1 MFKLAYQTGPISS
14 QVSKLWIR
22 SIITSKRE
30 GLKKKFSTLDFLL
43 DSSLFFSFKIYVCI
57 CFLMLFIYLLIFMN
71 KVFLVSFKLPTDY
84 MGNVLQVWVDT
95 IVKYEDLKKI
105 KGINDYVNSTNWFFY
120 LSTSRKKEKLGSLFS
135 LTFSCTFFSFGQ
147 YFFFSISILTCFP
160 NLFQG
165 VRGRRLIWKSNINSS
180 LEVCKYAA
188 CILDIICHTASITI
202 KCLIFSFS
210 FLNVLKQLCY
220 LP

>member
-43 DSSLFFSFKIYVCI
+43 DSPLFFSFKIYVCI

-84 MGNVLQVWVDT
+84 MGNVLQVWLT
-95 IVKYEDLKKI
+95 L
-105 KGINDYVNSTNWFFY
+105 
-120 LSTSRKKEKLGSLFS
+120 LFS
-135 LTFSCTFFSFGQ
+135 MKTWRKLKELMIMSIPQIDFFTYQQVGKKK
-147 YFFFSISILTCFP
+147 
-160 NLFQG
+160 N
-165 VRGRRLIWKSNINSS
+165 
-180 LEVCKYAA
+180 
-188 CILDIICHTASITI
+188 
-202 KCLIFSFS
+202 
-210 FLNVLKQLCY
+210 
-220 LP
+220 